1 MDWNQFNRE
10 TPQWYLDAKFGI
22 FIHWG
27 AYSVPGWA
35 EPIGELG
42 TIEGETWFA
51 HNPYAEWY
59 FNTIRIEGSPA
70 WKHHQD
76 VYGGAPYDNFLDS
89 WKAEKFDA
97 EIWAKLFRS
106 VGAKYVIPVTKHHDG
121 IALWDAPGTGTRNTV
136 HRGPK
141 RDLIG
146 EMAKAVRAEGLR
158 FGTYYSGG
166 LDWSVTNLPPHSEFE
181 ATGGDRPNDA
191 AYSMYAFEHCAD
203 LIRRYEPDILWDD
216 INWPDFSK
224 QGGPEIP
231 YSLANLFDLYYSQV
245 PEGVVNDRWGVAHHD
260 FITSEYQMNVE
271 HEDRG
276 LFENN
281 RGIGYSFG
289 YNQVETKEHYMSV
302 EQSVSHLVDV
312 VSRGGNFLL
321 NVGPM
326 ANGELPPIQLE
337 ILNGIAS
344 WMEVNGEAIHGSRP
358 VPELKAIGKNN
369 DGETPW
375 LRFTGFEDRVYAF
388 VKGDSSVEF
397 ELPTNFVQDNSQST
411 LGEPKV
417 SIERSGN
424 KIRIDMQK
432 SESNLPQVISFLRR

>member
-1 MDWNQFNRE
+1 
-10 TPQWYLDAKFGI
+10 
-22 FIHWG
+22 
-27 AYSVPGWA
+27 
-35 EPIGELG
+35 
-42 TIEGETWFA
+42 
-51 HNPYAEWY
+51 
-59 FNTIRIEGSPA
+59 
-70 WKHHQD
+70 
-76 VYGGAPYDNFLDS
+76 
-89 WKAEKFDA
+89 
-97 EIWAKLFRS
+97 
-106 VGAKYVIPVTKHHDG
+106 
-121 IALWDAPGTGTRNTV
+121 
-136 HRGPK
+136 
-141 RDLIG
+141 
-146 EMAKAVRAEGLR
+146 
-158 FGTYYSGG
+158 
-166 LDWSVTNLPPHSEFE
+166 
-181 ATGGDRPNDA
+181 
-191 AYSMYAFEHCAD
+191 
-203 LIRRYEPDILWDD
+203 
-216 INWPDFSK
+216 
-224 QGGPEIP
+224 
-231 YSLANLFDLYYSQV
+231 V

-260 FITSEYQMNVE
+260 YITSEYQMNVE
-271 HEDRG
+271 QESRG

-358 VPELKAIGKNN
+358 VPELKAIGKN
-369 DGETPW
+369 DEGETPW

-424 KIRIDMQK
+424 KIRIDLQK
-432 SESNLPQVISFLRR
+432 SGSKLPQVISFLRL